1 MLLDQHATGQRMW
14 TDNRR
19 PPLPSFVD
27 DARGRSRRRLL
38 LVLAIIVVSGL
49 LVADTATLLVSMANQ
64 GIDLRSAITPGLSH
78 NSVKWPL

>member
-14 TDNRR
+14 TDNPR
-19 PPLPSFVD
+19 PPLPSFVN
-27 DARGRSRRRLL
+27 DARGSRRKLL

-49 LVADTATLLVSMANQ
+49 LVAATATLLVSMANQ